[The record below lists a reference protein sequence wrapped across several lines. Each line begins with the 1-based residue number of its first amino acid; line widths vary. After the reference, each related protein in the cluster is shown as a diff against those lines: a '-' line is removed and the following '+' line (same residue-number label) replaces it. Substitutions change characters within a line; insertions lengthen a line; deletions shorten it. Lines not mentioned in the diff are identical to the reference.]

1 MQGEGLDRRELLRLA
16 GLLGVLLLVTGAIV
30 LFTQG
35 DGSAGEQPAALEGT
49 ISSVRADGFTLR
61 PADGG
66 PEREL
71 GVLPQDAAV
80 VDLPH
85 LQEHVTDQL
94 PVRVLIR
101 EERGVTYAREV
112 IDLAPSG

>member
-1 MQGEGLDRRELLRLA
+1 MPSEGLDRRELLRLA
-16 GLLGVLLLVTGAIV
+16 GLLGLLLLVTGAIV

-35 DGSAGEQPAALEGT
+35 GGSGQERAAALEGT
-49 ISSVRADGFTLR
+49 ITSVREDGFTLR

-71 GVLPQDAAV
+71 GVQPRDAAV

-85 LQEHVTDQL
+85 LQEHVTDQV
-94 PVRVLIR
+94 PVRVLLR

-112 IDLAPSG
+112 VDLVPSG